1 MKMSKLRKN
10 KNETK
15 SVLTE
20 LDQYF
25 FEVLKKDAKKLLL
38 QIEKV
43 ETEASS
49 SEKMTIELL
58 GFMADAEDTYA
69 KMMRNFFTIS
79 RRLGRKQQQK

>member
-1 MKMSKLRKN
+1 MKMSKLGKN

-43 ETEASS
+43 ETEANS

-58 GFMADAEDTYA
+58 SFMADAEDTYA
-69 KMMRNFFTIS
+69 KMMRNLFTIS